1 MTSVAINREWF
12 NEIKSMVEYKDE
24 YYYTDASNRA
34 MVEVDVNEEQF
45 NKVSKELGWM
55 L

>member
-1 MTSVAINREWF
+1 MMTSVVIRREWF
-12 NEIKSMVEYKDE
+12 EEIKNLINYNDPYFFEEDNTQKVEL
-24 YYYTDASNRA
+24 
-34 MVEVDVNEEQF
+34 DVNEEQF